1 MVEEE
6 GEEVLILKDN
16 IIIII
21 NINITNI
28 NINININRC

>member
-1 MVEEE
+1 MEEE